1 MSMTSTLLLYVA
13 LVVVFVLP
21 SLLIRRRQKQHLDR
35 LKKNL
40 QESMMIGQRVITTA
54 GVHAVIKGIA
64 ENTVDLEI
72 APNILVTFEKS
83 AVISIE
89 DNKSNSELEA

>member
-1 MSMTSTLLLYVA
+1 MTSTLLLYVA

-21 SLLIRRRQKQHLDR
+21 SLLIRRKQKQHLNR
-35 LKKNL
+35 LRSL
-40 QESMMIGQRVITTA
+40 QESMMLGQRVITTA

-89 DNKSNSELEA
+89 DDKSDTELEA

>member
-21 SLLIRRRQKQHLDR
+21 SLLIRRKQKQHLNR
-35 LKKNL
+35 LRSL
-40 QESMMIGQRVITTA
+40 QESMMLGQRVITTA

-83 AVISIE
+83 AVISI
-89 DNKSNSELEA
+89 DDDKSDTELEA

>member
-1 MSMTSTLLLYVA
+1 MTSTLLLYVA

-21 SLLIRRRQKQHLDR
+21 SLLIRRKQKQHLDR
-35 LKKNL
+35 LKSL

-54 GVHAVIKGIA
+54 GIHAVIKGIA

-89 DNKSNSELEA
+89 DNKTDSELDA

>member
-13 LVVVFVLP
+13 LAVVFVLP
-21 SLLIRRRQKQHLDR
+21 SLLIRRKQKQHLDR
-35 LKKNL
+35 LKSL

-54 GVHAVIKGIA
+54 GIHAVIKGIA

-89 DNKSNSELEA
+89 DNKTDSELDA

>member
-1 MSMTSTLLLYVA
+1 MTSTLLLYVA

-35 LKKNL
+35 LKKL
-40 QESMMIGQRVITTA
+40 QESMMIGQQVITTA

-89 DNKSNSELEA
+89 DNKSDSELEA

>member
-1 MSMTSTLLLYVA
+1 M
-13 LVVVFVLP
+13 LP

-35 LKKNL
+35 LKNL

-89 DNKSNSELEA
+89 DNKSDSELEA

>member
-1 MSMTSTLLLYVA
+1 MTSTLLLYVA
-13 LVVVFVLP
+13 LVVVVFVLP

-35 LKKNL
+35 LKNL

>member
-1 MSMTSTLLLYVA
+1 MTSTLLLYVA
-13 LVVVFVLP
+13 LAVVFVLP
-21 SLLIRRRQKQHLDR
+21 SLLIRRKQKQHLDR
-35 LKKNL
+35 LKSL
-40 QESMMIGQRVITTA
+40 QESMMIGQRVIATA
-54 GVHAVIKGIA
+54 GIHAVIKGIA

-89 DNKSNSELEA
+89 DNKTDSELDA

>member
-1 MSMTSTLLLYVA
+1 MTSTLLLYVA
-13 LVVVFVLP
+13 LAVVFVLP
-21 SLLIRRRQKQHLDR
+21 SLLIRRKQKQHLDR
-35 LKKNL
+35 LKSL
-40 QESMMIGQRVITTA
+40 QELMMIGQRVITTA
-54 GVHAVIKGIA
+54 GIHAVIKGIA

-89 DNKSNSELEA
+89 DNKTDSELDA

>member
-1 MSMTSTLLLYVA
+1 MTSTLLLYVA
-13 LVVVFVLP
+13 LVAVFVLP

-35 LKKNL
+35 LKNL

>member
-1 MSMTSTLLLYVA
+1 MTSTLLLYVA

-21 SLLIRRRQKQHLDR
+21 LLLIRRRQKQHLDR
-35 LKKNL
+35 LKNL

>member
-21 SLLIRRRQKQHLDR
+21 SLLIRRKQKQHLNR
-35 LKKNL
+35 LRSL
-40 QESMMIGQRVITTA
+40 QESMMLGQRVITTA

-89 DNKSNSELEA
+89 DDKSDTELEA

>member
-1 MSMTSTLLLYVA
+1 MTSTLLLYVA

-35 LKKNL
+35 LKNL

-54 GVHAVIKGIA
+54 GVHAVTKGIA

>member
-1 MSMTSTLLLYVA
+1 MTSTLLLYVA

>member
-1 MSMTSTLLLYVA
+1 MTSTLLLYVA
-13 LVVVFVLP
+13 LAVVFVLP
-21 SLLIRRRQKQHLDR
+21 SLLIRRKQKQHLDR
-35 LKKNL
+35 LKSL

-54 GVHAVIKGIA
+54 GIHAVIKGIA

-72 APNILVTFEKS
+72 ASNILVTFEKS

-89 DNKSNSELEA
+89 DNKTDSELDA

>member
-1 MSMTSTLLLYVA
+1 MTSTLLLYVA
-13 LVVVFVLP
+13 LAVVFVLP
-21 SLLIRRRQKQHLDR
+21 SLLIRRKQKQHLDR
-35 LKKNL
+35 LKSL

-54 GVHAVIKGIA
+54 GIHAVIKGIA

-89 DNKSNSELEA
+89 DNKTDSELDA

>member
-1 MSMTSTLLLYVA
+1 MTSTLLLYVA

-21 SLLIRRRQKQHLDR
+21 SLFIRRRQKQHLDR
-35 LKKNL
+35 LKNL

>member
-1 MSMTSTLLLYVA
+1 M
-13 LVVVFVLP
+13 LP

-35 LKKNL
+35 LKNL

-54 GVHAVIKGIA
+54 GVHAVIKGIV

>member
-21 SLLIRRRQKQHLDR
+21 SLLIRRKQKQHLDR
-35 LKKNL
+35 LKSL

-54 GVHAVIKGIA
+54 GIHAVIKGIA

-89 DNKSNSELEA
+89 DNKTDSELDA

>member
-1 MSMTSTLLLYVA
+1 M
-13 LVVVFVLP
+13 LP

>member
-1 MSMTSTLLLYVA
+1 MTSTLLLYVA

-21 SLLIRRRQKQHLDR
+21 SLLIRRKQKQHLNR
-35 LKKNL
+35 LRSL
-40 QESMMIGQRVITTA
+40 QESMMLGQRVITTA

-83 AVISIE
+83 AVISI
-89 DNKSNSELEA
+89 DDDKSDTELEA

>member
-35 LKKNL
+35 LKNL
-40 QESMMIGQRVITTA
+40 QESMMIGQQVITTA

-89 DNKSNSELEA
+89 DNKSDSELEA